1 MWGEQ
6 LTRLRRLKRDFDD
19 ATFAPWSSEVGAV
32 AIGTPNGSRSS
43 SRSSSPRWR
52 AIAVLFVPSYTTA
65 ISDSDGNETIRSST
79 VWEVNGPTFLL
90 VMAIPIA
97 ITILPLLVRGPSWPA
112 VSVIAAVLIGL
123 FAVIG
128 SLSIGFYFIPAVAAE
143 LVAVFLP
150 SRLPACP
157 PNPNGLIAASEHSGS
172 GSASGHPAR
181 QLESHCRA
189 SQRDERV
196 WVR

>member
-1 MWGEQ
+1 MEQ
-6 LTRLRRLKRDFDD
+6 RSERRGYWNAKRVAQLIAFVL
-19 ATFAPWSSEVGAV
+19 ATMA
-32 AIGTPNGSRSS
+32 
-43 SRSSSPRWR
+43 

-65 ISDSDGNETIRSST
+65 ISDSDGNETIGGST

-112 VSVIAAVLIGL
+112 ASVIAAVLIGL

-150 SRLPACP
+150 SRLPAHHR
-157 PNPNGLIAASEHSGS
+157 IRAA
-172 GSASGHPAR
+172 
-181 QLESHCRA
+181 
-189 SQRDERV
+189 
-196 WVR
+196 

>member
-1 MWGEQ
+1 MEQ
-6 LTRLRRLKRDFDD
+6 RSGRRGYWNAKRVAQLIAFAL
-19 ATFAPWSSEVGAV
+19 ATMA
-32 AIGTPNGSRSS
+32 
-43 SRSSSPRWR
+43 

-150 SRLPACP
+150 SRLPA
-157 PNPNGLIAASEHSGS
+157 
-172 GSASGHPAR
+172 
-181 QLESHCRA
+181 SHGIRTA
-189 SQRDERV
+189 
-196 WVR
+196 